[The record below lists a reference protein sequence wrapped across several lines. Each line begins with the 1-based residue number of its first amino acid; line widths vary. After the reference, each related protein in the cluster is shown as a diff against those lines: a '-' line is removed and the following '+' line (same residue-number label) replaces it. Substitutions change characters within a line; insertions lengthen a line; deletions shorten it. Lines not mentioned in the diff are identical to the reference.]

1 MLMKEDD
8 DERKQT
14 FRTVF
19 ESHDGLLGISRKYG
33 SLGKC
38 REKNQQESTHAVL
51 DESSSVTWK
60 EQTGAQSNR
69 YDDSN
74 NDGDDN
80 YNWHEE
86 LSWTACDLTYLPCRS
101 DATSITSLSQ
111 ILARHE

>member
-1 MLMKEDD
+1 MKEDD

-19 ESHDGLLGISRKYG
+19 ESYDGLLGISRKYG

-38 REKNQQESTHAVL
+38 REKNQPESTHAVL

-60 EQTGAQSNR
+60 EKTGALGNL

-74 NDGDDN
+74 NGDDN
-80 YNWHEE
+80 YNWHTE
-86 LSWTACDLTYLPCRS
+86 L
-101 DATSITSLSQ
+101 
-111 ILARHE
+111 